1 MSKESS
7 RQASYKLRTPDP
19 IVTNPSPVSDPCSN
33 YKPNKENTPY
43 KEILTYELSKTNS
56 LHPNMPPKPLYQ
68 NSCRSLKTSSQVR
81 ALDPFKVK
89 PNSARNRDAVQG
101 LVSKVESLNKKSPEI
116 LYKEHLFQTFQA
128 VKFIRTLPEPDAE
141 EIRQKAVYLEKRPG
155 FESKRTIVFDL
166 DETLVHC
173 VEKPDLADFSITINL
188 ASGNYVRAGVN
199 IRPHARE
206 VLASANKD
214 FEVVVFTASHKCYA
228 DEVMNY
234 LDPTGELIHHR
245 LYRENCLVKSGVYI
259 KDLRIF
265 ANRRVEDIV
274 IVDNSAYCFAY
285 QLENGIP
292 IISWFDDYNDRE
304 LQKLVEYIKIL
315 AHVPDICLVNQ
326 RTFRLNTFY
335 HDYIRDFLKNN
346 E

>member
-1 MSKESS
+1 MSKEIS
-7 RQASYKLRTPDP
+7 RRPSYKLRTPDP
-19 IVTNPSPVSDPCSN
+19 IHTSLTANSAETSDN
-33 YKPNKENTPY
+33 RKVEIKNKEN
-43 KEILTYELSKTNS
+43 LTYEFAKANS
-56 LHPNMPPKPLYQ
+56 LQPNMINKPLYQ
-68 NSCRSLKTSSQVR
+68 NSCRSLKTSNQRPADS
-81 ALDPFKVK
+81 FKVK
-89 PNSARNRDAVQG
+89 PNSARNRDGQG
-101 LVSKVESLNKKSPEI
+101 LVTKVESLSKKSPEI

-128 VKFIRTLPEPDAE
+128 VKFIRSLPEPDVE
-141 EIRQKAVYLEKRPG
+141 ELRQKAVILNKRPG

-173 VEKPDLADFSITINL
+173 VENPDLADFAITINL
-188 ASGNYVRAGVN
+188 ANGNFVRAGVN
-199 IRPHARE
+199 IRPFARE
-206 VLASANKD
+206 VLASANRD
-214 FEVVVFTASHKCYA
+214 FEVIVFTASHKCYA

-265 ANRRVEDIV
+265 VNRRVEDIV

-315 AHVPDICLVNQ
+315 AHVPDISLVNQ

-335 HDYIRDFLKNN
+335 HDYIRDFLKSN